1 MVSMEFF
8 SKANQSTLILCVL
21 ITVHRHF
28 LSFIK
33 NTCKGISHVRIT
45 PSPFS
50 AIPSSVYLSHADVFI
65 KSDVDKLSHSPFF
78 MHLFPVG
85 SVGPRLHQRAPGPRT
100 RAGVGFFGR

>member
-1 MVSMEFF
+1 MISMAFF
-8 SKANQSTLILCVL
+8 SKANQPTLILRIL
-21 ITVHRHF
+21 IMVHRHF

-65 KSDVDKLSHSPFF
+65 KSDVDKVSHSPFL
-78 MHLFPVG
+78 MHLFPVCP
-85 SVGPRLHQRAPGPRT
+85 VGLRLHQCAPGP
-100 RAGVGFFGR
+100 